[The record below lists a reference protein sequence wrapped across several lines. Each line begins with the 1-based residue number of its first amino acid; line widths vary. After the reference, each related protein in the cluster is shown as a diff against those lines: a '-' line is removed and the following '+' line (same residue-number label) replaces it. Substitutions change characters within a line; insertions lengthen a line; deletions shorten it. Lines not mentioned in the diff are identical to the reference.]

1 MKFKTFLNNIK
12 ILSIYLCMMLND
24 CKKNK
29 ILRVLAIYIDDEK
42 LKLRLYEIGFFKYSQ
57 IEILAISFFKK
68 TLLVKVLDSCF
79 AIKSDVASKIEVEYV

>member
-1 MKFKTFLNNIK
+1 MVLNE
-12 ILSIYLCMMLND
+12 

-29 ILRVLAIYIDDEK
+29 ILKILTININDKK